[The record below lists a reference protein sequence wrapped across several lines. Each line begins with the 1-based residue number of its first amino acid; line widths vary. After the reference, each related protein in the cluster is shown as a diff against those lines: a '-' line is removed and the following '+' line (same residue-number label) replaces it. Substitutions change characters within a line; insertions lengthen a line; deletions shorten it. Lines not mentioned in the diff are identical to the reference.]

1 MAKILTYHVLTGANA
16 DAIAGKVQNEI
27 RNGWQPFGS
36 LATTSTGIYVQ
47 PIVQYLPDPS
57 ETQQPV

>member
-1 MAKILTYHVLTGANA
+1 MAKIITYYVLSASTT
-16 DAIAGKVQNEI
+16 DALAGKVQNEI

-36 LATTSTGIYVQ
+36 LVATAAGYAQ